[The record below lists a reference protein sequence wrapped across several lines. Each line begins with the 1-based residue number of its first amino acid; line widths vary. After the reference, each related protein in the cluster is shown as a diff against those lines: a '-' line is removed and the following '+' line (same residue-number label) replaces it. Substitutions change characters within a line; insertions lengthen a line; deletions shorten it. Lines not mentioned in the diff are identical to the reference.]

1 MNSSPLKTFKSI
13 SSKVENIKKN
23 LFLDGYLAAS
33 LSANKLEV
41 TTSSITAEADYVNRL
56 GAAGAAVT
64 GSINIGNWEILP
76 TFAVDYSMVSSQD
89 AAFEVTSAAG
99 NSSELISPR
108 NLRKLSL
115 TYSPDFR
122 TEFNYHDSPW
132 FQSSKFSFKP
142 KFICQRVEQY
152 IMEKECGQGAALSL
166 NSQDK
171 NGLKTVY
178 FSLAIDK
185 ISGYT
190 TYSANALYTVEF

>member
-1 MNSSPLKTFKSI
+1 
-13 SSKVENIKKN
+13 
-23 LFLDGYLAAS
+23 
-33 LSANKLEV
+33 
-41 TTSSITAEADYVNRL
+41 
-56 GAAGAAVT
+56 
-64 GSINIGNWEILP
+64 
-76 TFAVDYSMVSSQD
+76 MVSSQD

-99 NSSELISPR
+99 NSSELISPG

-122 TEFNYHDSPW
+122 TEFNYHDNRW
-132 FQSSKFSFKP
+132 FQSSKLSFKP
-142 KFICQRVEQY
+142 KFICQRIEQY

-185 ISGYT
+185 ISSYT
-190 TYSANALYTVEF
+190 TYSANALYRVDF